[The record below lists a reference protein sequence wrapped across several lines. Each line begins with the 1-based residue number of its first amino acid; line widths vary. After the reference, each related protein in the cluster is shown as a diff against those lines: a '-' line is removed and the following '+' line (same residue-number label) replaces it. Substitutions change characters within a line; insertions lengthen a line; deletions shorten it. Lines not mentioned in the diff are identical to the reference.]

1 MEKILTSANAKK
13 GTSPN
18 GSGSSVATIDPW
30 EQSQSDK
37 TNGQDKLAASK
48 RAKGEAEHA
57 RQNVA
62 NEILET
68 AKTVCGELIADAER
82 TLEKARNL
90 ESESDQRH
98 AEAHEDRE
106 LAADIRREA
115 EEYRD
120 SLIKDAKRQS
130 AEHIERSRAAAEREC
145 SEMKQRAFT
154 DSEKMLA
161 HAQVMLAAAQ
171 EELEAQ
177 QIYAEAARFKAAS
190 QQTLDQARNRLG
202 NYRTWDP
209 GAQEPTQEPTS
220 APEPATNGVSDPG
233 TDPAG
238 HQGQIDGATAI
249 VLGTINIGPPPE
261 TADAPTDALEIL
273 EGLRNMQE
281 AASKAVDA
289 ALAEERKPAKPRRTT
304 KRKKTNT

>member
-1 MEKILTSANAKK
+1 M
-13 GTSPN
+13 
-18 GSGSSVATIDPW
+18 
-30 EQSQSDK
+30 
-37 TNGQDKLAASK
+37 AASK

-90 ESESDQRH
+90 ESESDQRR

-106 LAADIRREA
+106 LAADIRRES
-115 EEYRD
+115 EEYHD

-130 AEHIERSRAAAEREC
+130 AEHIDRSRAAAEREC

-154 DSEKMLA
+154 ESEKMLA

-177 QIYAEAARFKAAS
+177 RIYSEAARFKTAS

-202 NYRTWDP
+202 ND
-209 GAQEPTQEPTS
+209 QPTS
-220 APEPATNGVSDPG
+220 APEPAKNGVSDPS

-238 HQGQIDGATAI
+238 HQGQIDRATAI
-249 VLGTINIGPPPE
+249 ALRTIDIAPPPE

-281 AASKAVDA
+281 AASKAVDE
-289 ALAEERKPAKPRRTT
+289 ALAEERKPVKPRRTN